1 MITVLIVD
9 DHPVMR
15 AGLRHVLSAVPD
27 LEVIDDCK
35 DGLAALEHPRLAEV
49 DVILLDISMPGLDGV
64 EVLELLAERQHAP
77 RVLVLTS
84 IAEDDRIVRAI
95 EAGAGGVLF
104 KDAGAP
110 AIAEGVREVAAGRTV
125 LASRAADSL
134 IRERRP
140 REPGVRLTQRERE
153 ILGLVA
159 QGKSNAAIGRALYI
173 SETTVKT
180 HLQHAYTKLDASDRA
195 HAITLAREQGL
206 L

>member
-1 MITVLIVD
+1 MIRVLIVD

-15 AGLRHVLSAVPD
+15 TGLAHVLSATAD
-27 LEVIDDCK
+27 LEVVDECK
-35 DGLAALEHPRLAEV
+35 DGLSALEHPRLTEV
-49 DVILLDISMPGLDGV
+49 DVMLLDISMPGLDGV
-64 EVLELLAERQHAP
+64 EVLELLAERMHSP

-84 IAEDDRIVRAI
+84 IGEDDRIVRAI

-104 KDAGAP
+104 KDAGSQ

-125 LASRAADSL
+125 LASQAADSL
-134 IRERRP
+134 IRERQP
-140 REPGVRLTQRERE
+140 RGPVVRLTQRERE
-153 ILGLVA
+153 ILQLVA
-159 QGKSNAAIGRALYI
+159 QGKANAAIGRALFI

-180 HLQHAYTKLDASDRA
+180 HLQHAYTKLGAADRA